1 MLCALVCFTD
11 NTTEIIA
18 GVSCGLGFLAILLVT
33 NLVRYFS
40 VFVMNPTAYSKVV
53 ASFLFCVIHVKR
65 GIGGQSS

>member
-11 NTTEIIA
+11 NKTEIIA

-40 VFVMNPTAYSKVV
+40 VFVMNLSESYSLFQGSGIF
-53 ASFLFCVIHVKR
+53 SFL
-65 GIGGQSS
+65 

>member
-11 NTTEIIA
+11 NKTEIIA

-40 VFVMNPTAYSKVV
+40 VFVMNLSEPYGLFQDGGIV
-53 ASFLFCVIHVKR
+53 SFL
-65 GIGGQSS
+65 